1 MNRNIKIQLNEIS
14 RLMNYDR
21 SKTIF
26 EQENQ
31 SVEPIGDVE
40 VGTIS
45 SSPVSDIQTK
55 KYKTEDEITGKS
67 FDYPNYCG
75 SPSYAIS
82 GNTNHP
88 AYPDWCMYQSP
99 KGVMY
104 FPKDSKVTKV
114 VKNEEQWSNLF
125 GSFLSSPL
133 GKGTL
138 NDYFEKVG
146 DKRGSEI
153 EKRLRRGLYDFIT
166 EIYPIGSVI
175 RININGKQYN
185 TILKGKLIG
194 DTNIVNDDGTE
205 RDDFNIVW
213 DFKGYKTIGNENIYY
228 TPPTIEVLTASAT
241 EIFAR
246 EASNMANEGFE
257 QLSLYLCG
265 PESPFAGSEFFG
277 FYKSETAVC
286 DLIAMLFY
294 IFGGPVG
301 WVAGM
306 GVEFINAKSMW
317 DEGDKFGATI
327 ASIFA
332 LMPIVGEGVGVVVK
346 QVINTLG
353 KNGFTRILSF
363 ISNFIR
369 FLMGNVK
376 AMDVWDMYKILTKE
390 ERKYVFEI
398 TSKLSI
404 MSAETGKYL
413 DEIYKIVKNSEG
425 IPGINMSKLADNIK
439 YIIDNSNLIRGIQ
452 NLGAQFSSI
461 FVLIFGASVVNE
473 AIDKYNE
480 ENNTNFTLEDL
491 NTDGLPDEVR
501 EELESIIEGMVPGYQ

>member
-1 MNRNIKIQLNEIS
+1 MIDNIENYINEIN
-14 RLMNYDR
+14 RLIKYDR
-21 SKTIF
+21 SKTII
-26 EQENQ
+26 EQQ
-31 SVEPIGDVE
+31 KQPVGPRVDVE

-45 SSPVSDIQTK
+45 SSPISDIQTK

-104 FPKDSKVTKV
+104 FPKDSKVKKV
-114 VKNEEQWSNLF
+114 VKNEDQWSDLF

-138 NDYFEKVG
+138 DDYFEKVG
-146 DKRGSEI
+146 DKRGPEI
-153 EKRLRRGLYDFIT
+153 ERRLRRGLYDFIT
-166 EIYPIGSVI
+166 KIYPIGSVI

-213 DFKGYKTIGNENIYY
+213 DFKGYKSIGNENIYY
-228 TPPTIEVLTASAT
+228 TPPTIEVLTASGT

-246 EASNMANEGFE
+246 EASNMAIEGFE
-257 QLSLYLCG
+257 QLSSYLCG

-286 DLIAMLFY
+286 DLTAMLFY

-306 GVEFINAKSMW
+306 GIEFLNAKSMW
-317 DEGDKFGATI
+317 DEGDKLGATI
-327 ASIFA
+327 ATIFA
-332 LMPIVGEGVGVVVK
+332 LIPIVGEGVGVVVK
-346 QVINTLG
+346 QAINTLG
-353 KNGFTRILSF
+353 KNSFTRILSF

-376 AMDVWDMYKILTKE
+376 AMDVWDMYKILSKE

-404 MSAETGKYL
+404 MSAETTKYL
-413 DEIYKIVKNSEG
+413 DEIYKIVKNSES
-425 IPGINMSKLADNIK
+425 IPGIDMSKLANNIK
-439 YIIDNSNLIRGIQ
+439 YIIDNSNLIRGIG
-452 NLGAQFSSI
+452 NLGAQFTSI
-461 FVLIFGASVVNE
+461 FTLIFGISVVNE
-473 AIDKYNE
+473 MIDTYNE
-480 ENNTNFTLEDL
+480 ENNTNYTL
-491 NTDGLPDEVR
+491 DGLNNDDLPDDVR
-501 EELESIIEGMVPGYQ
+501 KGMIEILNDMVPNN